1 MTDTKEMVDGG
12 ELHLCWLGLFLASHR
27 LPGGEAFPPVDCHLF
42 QNVLRWK
49 HLSLYSVVLFL
60 RRFHKNQAPV
70 KRMQLPKPGIGLFFY
85 CL

>member
-27 LPGGEAFPPVDCHLF
+27 LPGGEAFPHLF

-49 HLSLYSVVLFL
+49 HLSLYSVVFST
-60 RRFHKNQAPV
+60 
-70 KRMQLPKPGIGLFFY
+70 
-85 CL
+85 